1 MAQLARLMDEL
12 TNEVNV
18 LVVGT
23 TSQPQM
29 VDPVLRRPGRF
40 EKEVS
45 LTCVKQYIIDRALL
59 GTHSQKTFV
68 SAIINCT

>member
-40 EKEVS
+40 EKEVGRGKES
-45 LTCVKQYIIDRALL
+45 IRHEGLISWQIPIRNNGLVC
-59 GTHSQKTFV
+59 
-68 SAIINCT
+68 